1 MNCKEIK
8 HLITDYHDNNLD
20 QTTKILVEEHIEN
33 CLTCTQ
39 IYQEFIHLIDIINQV
54 QEELPDKDLELN
66 FENILAKEKLAFK
79 TSKSTVLKPKSK
91 VLRSMLQV
99 AATILLMISC
109 YLLGNYKDNVSKAK
123 EIATLKQEKTEMQTI
138 ATLSLMENE
147 SASKRLQAVSYAKA
161 ITKPDSKILKVLII
175 KMNNDKYTNVRL
187 AAANALA
194 KFAENTKVRQ
204 ALVKALE
211 TEENA
216 NMQIELIQIL
226 VDIEEK
232 RAIPTMKK
240 LLQNT
245 ETPTYVKDQI
255 NSELKQII

>member
-8 HLITDYHDNNLD
+8 HIIADYPDNNLN
-20 QTTKILVEEHIEN
+20 QVTKALVEEHIES
-33 CLTCTQ
+33 CLSCTQ
-39 IYQEFIHLIDIINQV
+39 IYQEFVHLIDTINQV
-54 QEELPDKDLELN
+54 QEELPDNDLELSFN
-66 FENILAKEKLAFK
+66 NMLAKEKLTIK
-79 TSKSTVLKPKSK
+79 TSKSIVFKPKNNVFKS
-91 VLRSMLQV
+91 LLQV

-109 YLLGNYKDNVSKAK
+109 YLLGNNKDNVSKAK
-123 EIATLKQEKTEMQTI
+123 EIAALKQEKAEMQTI
-138 ATLSLMENE
+138 ATLSLIENE

-161 ITKPDSKILKVLII
+161 ITKPDNEILKVLIT
-175 KMNNDKYTNVRL
+175 KMNNDKHTNVRL
-187 AAANALA
+187 AAANALS
-194 KFAENTKVRQ
+194 KFAENTNVRQ